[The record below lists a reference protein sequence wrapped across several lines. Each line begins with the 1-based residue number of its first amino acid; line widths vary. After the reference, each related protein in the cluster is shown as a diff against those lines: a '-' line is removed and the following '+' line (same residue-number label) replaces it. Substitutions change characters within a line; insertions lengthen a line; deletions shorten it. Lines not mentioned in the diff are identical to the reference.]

1 MSLRGARVSMLEFGM
16 EKQTVL
22 FLPRNLTDRQKAL
35 LMSYAEDE
43 RDVEGTVNGVTAT
56 TTGTRTLSD

>member
-1 MSLRGARVSMLEFGM
+1 
-16 EKQTVL
+16 
-22 FLPRNLTDRQKAL
+22 
-35 LMSYAEDE
+35 MSYAEDE